1 MLYQYIASNKVNL
14 FSTVNFNNIKLFL
27 SCICWNIK
35 KFICTRKFLYRWD
48 NNYNACYELKLV
60 SYLGSVGLSPVTNL
74 LPPIT
79 INTRNQTSSNTTSST
94 QVGSTWAGSGLNI
107 DLDNIMGSKTKQT
120 GPAPTMNQLASN
132 SPQHQI
138 KIGRK

>member
-1 MLYQYIASNKVNL
+1 MY
-14 FSTVNFNNIKLFL
+14 F
-27 SCICWNIK
+27 
-35 KFICTRKFLYRWD
+35 
-48 NNYNACYELKLV
+48 ELKLM

-74 LPPIT
+74 LPPT
-79 INTRNQTSSNTTSST
+79 SINTRNQVSSNTSST

>member
-1 MLYQYIASNKVNL
+1 M
-14 FSTVNFNNIKLFL
+14 
-27 SCICWNIK
+27 
-35 KFICTRKFLYRWD
+35 
-48 NNYNACYELKLV
+48 
-60 SYLGSVGLSPVTNL
+60 SYLGSVGLLSPVTNL
-74 LPPIT
+74 LPPT
-79 INTRNQTSSNTTSST
+79 SINTRNQTSSNTTST

-107 DLDNIMGSKTKQT
+107 DLDNIMGSKANKT

>member
-1 MLYQYIASNKVNL
+1 M
-14 FSTVNFNNIKLFL
+14 
-27 SCICWNIK
+27 
-35 KFICTRKFLYRWD
+35 
-48 NNYNACYELKLV
+48 CYGLKLM
-60 SYLGSVGLSPVTNL
+60 SYSGSVGLSPVTNL
-74 LPPIT
+74 LPPT
-79 INTRNQTSSNTTSST
+79 SINAKNQTSINTTST

>member
-1 MLYQYIASNKVNL
+1 MRYEIIN
-14 FSTVNFNNIKLFL
+14 
-27 SCICWNIK
+27 
-35 KFICTRKFLYRWD
+35 
-48 NNYNACYELKLV
+48 NACYKLKSV
-60 SYLGSVGLSPVTNL
+60 SYLGSIGLSPVTNL
-74 LPPIT
+74 LPPTST
-79 INTRNQTSSNTTSST
+79 IRNQTSSNTTSST

-132 SPQHQI
+132 SPQHQL